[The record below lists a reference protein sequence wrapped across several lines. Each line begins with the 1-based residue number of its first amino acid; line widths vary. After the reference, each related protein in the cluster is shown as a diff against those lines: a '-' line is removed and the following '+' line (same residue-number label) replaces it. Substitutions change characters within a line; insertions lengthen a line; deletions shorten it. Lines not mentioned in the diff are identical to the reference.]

1 MEEIIGYKAYNKGLI
16 NQFNEHFEVG
26 KEYTIPKETK
36 WQNSGFH
43 FSKNMEDVL
52 RYYNGFDDI
61 DICVVMGYGNIRS
74 CYDSYYD
81 YETYLADNIKIIRV
95 LTRQEIIDYARQLP
109 EDRLCRF
116 ITGYKLTDDEREYFY
131 LNSSDKV
138 KRFIRYYQLGEK
150 DAFSRR

>member
-52 RYYNGFDDI
+52 RYYNGFD
-61 DICVVMGYGNIRS
+61 
-74 CYDSYYD
+74 
-81 YETYLADNIKIIRV
+81 
-95 LTRQEIIDYARQLP
+95 
-109 EDRLCRF
+109 
-116 ITGYKLTDDEREYFY
+116 EREYFY

-150 DAFSRR
+150 DAFARR